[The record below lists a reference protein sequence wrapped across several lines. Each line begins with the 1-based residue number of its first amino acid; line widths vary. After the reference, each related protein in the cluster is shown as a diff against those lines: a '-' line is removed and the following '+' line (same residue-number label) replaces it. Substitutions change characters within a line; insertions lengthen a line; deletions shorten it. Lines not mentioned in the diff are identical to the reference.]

1 MYKRKLEPI
10 LVSLAKQYPVLTITG
25 PRQSGKTTLCRQ
37 AFPRKAY
44 VNLENPDTRRLATE
58 DPRGFLASVP
68 DGAILDEIQRA
79 PQLASY
85 LQEIVDTERR
95 NGLFVLTGSQQFEV
109 MTRISQSLAGRTAL
123 LKLLPLSIEEFPHDL
138 QTVSLDRLMLAGF
151 YPRLHKEKLDPA
163 RFYSDY
169 METCIERDLRQLVS
183 VKDLNVFERF
193 VRLCA
198 GRVGG
203 LLNLHSLGNDAGV
216 SHTTARAW
224 ITLLQAG
231 YIVFLLE
238 PHHANVRKRL
248 VKTPKLYFYDTGL
261 ACSLLGLENEKQLAR
276 DPLRGGLFENLIV
289 AEALKH
295 RLNRGQRSQLAF
307 YRDNVGNEVDLLYG
321 HGSDALPIEVKAGA
335 TVASDYFKGLLHY
348 AKVFPKSHGA
358 ALVYAGKE
366 EYLHHGVRIVSVH
379 GLHSL
384 LESRKTDSAG

>member
-10 LVSLAKQYPVLTITG
+10 LISLAKQYPVLTVTG

-58 DPRGFLASVP
+58 DPRGFLAGIP

-85 LQEIVDTERR
+85 LQGIVDGERR
-95 NGLFVLTGSQQFEV
+95 NGLFILTGSQQFEV
-109 MTRISQSLAGRTAL
+109 MTRISQSLAGRTAV
-123 LKLLPLSIEEFPHDL
+123 LKLLPLSLDELPQNL
-138 QTVSLDRLMLAGF
+138 QNIPLNRLMLAGF
-151 YPRLHKEKLDPA
+151 YPRLHRETLEPA
-163 RFYSDY
+163 RFYGDY

-183 VKDLNVFERF
+183 VKDLSVFERF

-198 GRVGG
+198 GRTGQ
-203 LLNLHSLGNDAGV
+203 LLNLHSLGNDAGI
-216 SHTTARAW
+216 SHTTARSW

-231 YIVFLLE
+231 YIIFLLE
-238 PHHANVRKRL
+238 PHHSNVRKRL
-248 VKTPKLYFYDTGL
+248 VKTPKIYFYDTGL
-261 ACSLLGLENEKQLAR
+261 ACSLLGLENENQLAR
-276 DPLRGGLFENLIV
+276 DPLRGCLFENLVI

-295 RLNRGQRSQLAF
+295 RLHRGRRSQLAF

-321 HGSDALPIEVKAGA
+321 HGPDALPIEVKAGA
-335 TVASDYFKGLLHY
+335 TIASDYFKGLSHY
-348 AKVFPKSHGA
+348 AKVFPKSRGA

-366 EYLHHGVRIVSVH
+366 EYLHQGIKVVTLH
-379 GLHSL
+379 GLHRLFSSQGNSG
-384 LESRKTDSAG
+384 ES

>member
-10 LVSLAKQYPVLTITG
+10 LVSLAKQYPVVTITG

-37 AFPRKAY
+37 AFPRKVY

-58 DPRGFLASVP
+58 DPRGFLAGLP
-68 DGAILDEIQRA
+68 DGAILDEIQRV

-85 LQEIVDTERR
+85 LQEVVDSEQRK
-95 NGLFVLTGSQQFEV
+95 GLFILTGSQQFEV

-123 LKLLPLSIEEFPHDL
+123 LKLLPLSLDEMPHER
-138 QTVSLDRLMLAGF
+138 QSISVNRLMLAGG
-151 YPRLHKEKLDPA
+151 YPRLHKEDLEPA
-163 RFYSDY
+163 RFYGDY

-183 VKDLNVFERF
+183 VKDLSVFERF

-198 GRVGG
+198 GRVGQ

-231 YIVFLLE
+231 YILFLIE
-238 PHHANVRKRL
+238 PYHANIRKRL

-276 DPLRGGLFENLIV
+276 DPLRGSLFENLV
-289 AEALKH
+289 VTEALKH
-295 RLNRGQRSQLAF
+295 RLHRGQRAQLAF

-321 HGSDALPIEVKAGA
+321 HGTDALPIEVKAGA
-335 TVASDYFKGLLHY
+335 TVASDYFKGLFHY

-366 EYLHHGVRIVSVH
+366 ENLHQGIKIVTIH
-379 GLHSL
+379 GLHRL
-384 LESRKTDSAG
+384 LEKQESTGEN